1 MKAMSL
7 IFCFVGTIVIAQEEL
22 PAIWRGQ
29 IIEEIPEPNFNKNNP
44 DSLKIIEFPD
54 EQAEFPGG
62 MEAFNKFIYTNLHV
76 ADSVLIEGPFSKIYA
91 RFVVERDGSITNV
104 EILRGVHPVID
115 REVKRVLRTMP
126 PWKPA
131 YHLGKAVRSSYIIP
145 VKIELK

>member
-1 MKAMSL
+1 MKSMSL

-22 PAIWRGQ
+22 PAIWREQ
-29 IIEEIPEPNFNKNNP
+29 IIEEIPDPNVNKNNP
-44 DSLKIIEFPD
+44 DSLQIIDFPD

-62 MEAFNKFIYTNLHV
+62 TAELIRYIHTNLHV
-76 ADSVLIEGPFSKIYA
+76 SDSVLLEGPFSKIYA

-115 REVKRVLRTMP
+115 REVKRVLCTMP

-131 YHLGKAVRSSYIIP
+131 YHLGKAVRSRYVFP